1 MIGRATLSERGTLKV
16 IMWLLKFRLNKAL
29 TKIIKRNNIDDTI
42 NFIIMI
48 NYYHV

>member
-1 MIGRATLSERGTLKV
+1 MIGRATLSERGILKV
-16 IMWLLKFRLNKAL
+16 IMWLLKFRSNPVL
-29 TKIIKRNNIDDTI
+29 TKIIEWNNIDDTI